1 MKLSL
6 LVSAGA
12 NQGKVIAVPGTQFI
26 IGRDEGCHLR
36 PASPAVSKR
45 HCAVFIRNGEV
56 FVRDLGSTNGT
67 IVNDEPVVGDR
78 AVKDGDRLKVGPL
91 DFTLQIAG
99 GGPQSDSTP
108 LPDSLKSLPKGASV
122 GSRTPAAGMTP
133 AGGTKPAA
141 KPEQPKTLHMSAT
154 GADDH
159 DAAAAMLLG
168 MGDEDPPGAEPS
180 IPEGSTVME
189 LPNVDAAKAAEDK
202 KKAGAPSAAET
213 SAAAREILRRY
224 MRRPK

>member
-6 LVSAGA
+6 VVSAGA
-12 NQGKVIAVPGTQFI
+12 NQGKVINVPGTQFI

-45 HCAVFIRNGEV
+45 HCAVFIRNGGV

-67 IVNDEPVVGDR
+67 LVNDEVVVGDR

-91 DFTLQIAG
+91 DFVLQVVG
-99 GGPQSDSTP
+99 GGPGSDSTP
-108 LPDSLKSLPKGASV
+108 LPESLKSLPKGASV
-122 GSRTPAAGMTP
+122 SAGTPSAM
-133 AGGTKPAA
+133 KPAPR
-141 KPEQPKTLHMSAT
+141 KSEPPKTLHMSELK
-154 GADDH
+154 GEEH

-168 MGDEDPPGAEPS
+168 MGDEDPPGATPE
-180 IPEGSTVME
+180 IPGGSTVME
-189 LPNVDAAKAAEDK
+189 LPNVDAAKTGSDEK
-202 KKAGAPSAAET
+202 KKTAVPTAAET
-213 SAAAREILRRY
+213 SAAASEILRRY

>member
-6 LVSAGA
+6 IVSAGA
-12 NQGKVIAVPGTQFI
+12 NQGKVINVPGTQFI

-67 IVNDEPVVGDR
+67 LVNDEPVVGDKR
-78 AVKDGDRLKVGPL
+78 VTDGDRLKVGPL
-91 DFTLQIAG
+91 DFELKVTG

-108 LPDSLKSLPKGASV
+108 LPNSLKSLPKGDSAVAARGTPSPL
-122 GSRTPAAGMTP
+122 TPAPKSEP
-133 AGGTKPAA
+133 A
-141 KPEQPKTLHMSAT
+141 KTVVTAP
-154 GADDH
+154 GDEH
-159 DAAAAMLLG
+159 DVAAAMLLG
-168 MGDEDPPGAEPS
+168 MGDEDPPGATPE
-180 IPEGSTVME
+180 IPGGSTVME
-189 LPNVDAAKAAEDK
+189 LPNVDAGQGSEEK
-202 KKAGAPSAAET
+202 KKTSVPTAAET
-213 SAAAREILRRY
+213 SAAASEILRKY

>member
-1 MKLSL
+1 VEALSAMKLSL
-6 LVSAGA
+6 VVSAGA
-12 NQGKVIAVPGTQFI
+12 NQGKVINVPGTQFI

-36 PASPAVSKR
+36 PASPAISKR

-67 IVNDEPVVGDR
+67 LVNDEAVVGDR

-91 DFTLQIAG
+91 DFTLQIVG

-108 LPDSLKSLPKGASV
+108 LPESLKSLPKGDSAV
-122 GSRTPAAGMTP
+122 VRGTPSAMR
-133 AGGTKPAA
+133 PAA
-141 KPEQPKTLHMSAT
+141 KKPEPPKTVISS
-154 GADDH
+154 ADDN

-168 MGDEDPPGAEPS
+168 MGDEDPPGAEPE
-180 IPEGSTVME
+180 IPGGSTVMD
-189 LPNVDAAKAAEDK
+189 LPNVDAAKAAADDK
-202 KKAGAPSAAET
+202 KKSAVPTAAET
-213 SAAAREILRRY
+213 SAAASEILRRY

>member
-6 LVSAGA
+6 VVSAGA
-12 NQGKVIAVPGTQFI
+12 NQGKVINVPGTQLI

-36 PASPAVSKR
+36 PASPAISKR

-67 IVNDEPVVGDR
+67 LVNDEPVVGDR
-78 AVKDGDRLKVGPL
+78 PVKDGDRLKVGPL
-91 DFTLQIAG
+91 DFVLQVVG

-108 LPDSLKSLPKGASV
+108 LPDSLKSLKG
-122 GSRTPAAGMTP
+122 GTPAGMTP
-133 AGGTKPAA
+133 AGGQKPAA
-141 KPEQPKTLHMSAT
+141 KKSEPAKTVVMS
-154 GADDH
+154 GDDN

-189 LPNVDAAKAAEDK
+189 LPNVDAAKAADEK
-202 KKAGAPSAAET
+202 KKSATPTAAET
-213 SAAAREILRRY
+213 SAAASEILRRY